1 MQQPQVP
8 DSGATVI
15 TESRSQ
21 ISSLF
26 GFLTAAFAVALV
38 RGVTGASTGSGRVA
52 AGVFAGVLVVAVV
65 AGWIVTIR
73 RPTRLEVSE
82 AGIRYIRR
90 NGQELT
96 LSREW
101 GDELLFVQRRSG
113 RTWTLGLTIAG
124 TGTVIYLGGFF
135 SKKAVRQACLAR
147 GWRFGD
153 RIVRQR

>member
-1 MQQPQVP
+1 MQQPPVP
-8 DSGATVI
+8 DSGAKVV

-26 GFLTAAFAVALV
+26 GFLTLAFAVALV

-52 AGVFAGVLVVAVV
+52 AGVFAGLLVVAM
-65 AGWIVTIR
+65 ATGWIVMIR
-73 RPTRLEVSE
+73 RPTRLEVTE
-82 AGIRYIRR
+82 AMIRYIRR

-113 RTWTLGLTIAG
+113 RSWTLGLTIAG
-124 TGTVIYLGGFF
+124 TGTVIFLSFF
-135 SKKAVRQACLAR
+135 SRKAIRQACLAR

-153 RIVRQR
+153 RIIRQR

>member
-1 MQQPQVP
+1 M
-8 DSGATVI
+8 

-26 GFLTAAFAVALV
+26 GFLTLAFAVALV
-38 RGVTGASTGSGRVA
+38 RGVTGASTRSGVVA
-52 AGVFAGVLVVAVV
+52 AGVFAGLLVVAMVT
-65 AGWIVTIR
+65 GWIVTIR
-73 RPTRLEVSE
+73 RPARLEVTE
-82 AGIRYIRR
+82 AMIRYIRR

-124 TGTVIYLGGFF
+124 TGTVIFLGGFF
-135 SKKAVRQACLAR
+135 SRKAVRQACLAR

-153 RIVRQR
+153 RIIRQR